1 LLNPLKS
8 MQDADFKKIK
18 EFIGNVNESDLEH
31 VDSFVGI
38 KAAVFIPSTGNCL
51 YSVQKKHVHPSYSFF
66 ICYCKSISFFDGER
80 NVKAEPGV
88 LYGVP
93 PLYPHHEIAEDTFI
107 RFFALMIER
116 KYFEKEASF
125 YSKTIDQTRQFSLEV
140 PESFLPAL
148 KEYMAEIS
156 DKDRLNK
163 ELVKALECRI
173 THMILRSLFGVDS
186 NTEKISDRFDV
197 DKAAEFINEKYS
209 ENISVRD
216 IASTIALSPSHFSRI
231 FKKETG
237 LTPQEY
243 LIRVRLD
250 RAKSFLMRSRKS
262 VTEIA
267 LQCGFSSSAHFS
279 SSFIKRFGKTPSEF
293 KKF

>member
-1 LLNPLKS
+1 
-8 MQDADFKKIK
+8 MQDADFKKIR
-18 EFIGNVNESDLEH
+18 EFIGDVKESDLKD

-38 KAAVFIPSTGNCL
+38 NAAVFIPSTGNCR
-51 YSVQKKHVHPSYSFF
+51 YSVQSNHVHPSYSFF
-66 ICYCKSISFFDGER
+66 ICYGKSIRFFDGEK
-80 NVKAEPGV
+80 NVKAEPGI

-93 PLYPHHEIAEDTFI
+93 PFFSHHEIAEDTFI
-107 RFFALMIER
+107 RFFALMIDR
-116 KYFEKEASF
+116 KYFDKEASF
-125 YSKTIDQTRQFSLEV
+125 YSKTIDQTRQFSFEP
-140 PESFLPAL
+140 PENFLPAL
-148 KEYMAEIS
+148 KEYIAELS
-156 DKDRLNK
+156 DTNRLNK

-173 THMILRSLFGVDS
+173 THMILRSLFGVIS
-186 NTEKISDRFDV
+186 NAEKMSDRFEV
-197 DKAAEFINEKYS
+197 DKAAEYINEKYS

-216 IASTIALSPSHFSRI
+216 IASVIALSPSHFSRI

-250 RAKSFLMRSRKS
+250 RAKSFLLRSRKS

-279 SSFIKRFGKTPSEF
+279 SSFIKRYGKTPSEF
-293 KKF
+293 KKY

>member
-1 LLNPLKS
+1 MLNPLRN

-18 EFIGNVNESDLEH
+18 GFIGNVNESDLVN
-31 VDSFVGI
+31 VDSFTGI
-38 KAAVFIPSTGNCL
+38 NAAVFIPSTGNCL
-51 YSVQKKHVHPSYSFF
+51 YSVQSNHVHPSYSFF
-66 ICYCKSISFFDGER
+66 ICYSKSISFFDGEKT
-80 NVKAEPGV
+80 VKAVPGI

-93 PLYPHHEIAEDTFI
+93 PFFPHHEIAEDAFI

-125 YSKTIDQTRQFSLEV
+125 YSKIIDQTRQFSLE
-140 PESFLPAL
+140 PPDSFLPAL
-148 KEYMAEIS
+148 KEYIAELS
-156 DKDRLNK
+156 DRNKLNK
-163 ELVKALECRI
+163 QLVKALECRI
-173 THMILRSLFGVDS
+173 THMILRSFFGVDS
-186 NTEKISDRFDV
+186 NAEKISDRFDV
-197 DKAAEFINEKYS
+197 DKAAEYINEKYS

-216 IASTIALSPSHFSRI
+216 IASVIALSPSHFSRI

-250 RAKSFLMRSRKS
+250 RAKSFLLRSRKS

-293 KKF
+293 KKY

>member
-1 LLNPLKS
+1 MLNPLKN

-18 EFIGNVNESDLEH
+18 GFIGNVNESDLMN

-38 KAAVFIPSTGNCL
+38 NAAVFIPSTGNCL
-51 YSVQKKHVHPSYSFF
+51 YSVQSNHVHPSYSFF
-66 ICYCKSISFFDGER
+66 ICYGKSISFFDGER
-80 NVKAEPGV
+80 NVKAIPGI

-93 PLYPHHEIAEDTFI
+93 PFFPHHEIAEDTFI

-116 KYFEKEASF
+116 KYFDKEASF
-125 YSKTIDQTRQFSLEV
+125 YSKTIDQTRQFSFEP

-148 KEYMAEIS
+148 KEYIAELS
-156 DKDRLNK
+156 DKNRLNK

-173 THMILRSLFGVDS
+173 THMILRSFFGVDL

-197 DKAAEFINEKYS
+197 DKAAEYINEKYS

-216 IASTIALSPSHFSRI
+216 IASVIALSPSHFSRI

-293 KKF
+293 KKY

>member
-1 LLNPLKS
+1 MLNQLKN

-18 EFIGNVNESDLEH
+18 GFIGNVNESDLAN

-38 KAAVFIPSTGNCL
+38 NAAVFIPSTGNCL
-51 YSVQKKHVHPSYSFF
+51 YSVKNNHVHPSYSFF
-66 ICYCKSISFFDGER
+66 ICYGKSIRYFDGEQII
-80 NVKAEPGV
+80 KAEPGR
-88 LYGVP
+88 LYCVP
-93 PLYPHHEIAEDTFI
+93 PLYPHHEIAEESFI
-107 RFFALMIER
+107 RFFALMIDR
-116 KYFEKEASF
+116 KYFEKEALF
-125 YSKTIDQTRQFSLEV
+125 YHKKIDQKIMIIDP
-140 PESFLPAL
+140 PEIFLPAL
-148 KEYMAEIS
+148 KEYMTEINDADS
-156 DKDRLNK
+156 TNN

-173 THMILRSLFGVDS
+173 VHIILRALLGVDS
-186 NTEKISDRFDV
+186 SSDKMSERFDV
-197 DKAAEFINEKYS
+197 DKAAEYINEKYAD
-209 ENISVRD
+209 NISVRD
-216 IASTIALSPSHFSRI
+216 IASAIALSPSHFSRI

-279 SSFIKRFGKTPSEF
+279 SSFAKRFGKTPSEF
-293 KKF
+293 KKYL